1 MILALRRVL
10 LSAAVAVLVAG
21 ALIGAGRATAPA
33 AGSGP
38 DLAGGADPA
47 GSVAAASTTQPEVTT
62 DATDDTL
69 AADLDA
75 VLAADQGTPSGGPAA
90 AGRLPIRGALRHL
103 AAWRK
108 LVHATVVV
116 DLPKRGLTTLQL
128 DHGTIAVVSA
138 TSLTIRESGGGS
150 VTVTLGDQTR
160 VRRDGARAAVTDLR
174 TGDEVFAISTV
185 EAGGTTASLVV
196 VPKPR

>member
-1 MILALRRVL
+1 MILVLRRVL
-10 LSAAVAVLVAG
+10 VSAAIAILVAG
-21 ALIGAGRATAPA
+21 ALIGAVQVTARA

-38 DLAGGADPA
+38 GLAGPADAAAPVAPASTRQPGVTADPI
-47 GSVAAASTTQPEVTT
+47 
-62 DATDDTL
+62 DDSL

-75 VLAADQGTPSGGPAA
+75 VLAADQATPSGAPAA
-90 AGRLPIRGALRHL
+90 AGRPAIRGELRRL

-108 LVHATVVV
+108 LVHANVVV
-116 DLPKRGLTTLQL
+116 DLPKRGLTTVQL
-128 DHGTIAVVSA
+128 DHGTIAAVSA

-150 VTVTLGDQTR
+150 MTVTLGDQTR

-174 TGDEVFAISTV
+174 TGDEVFALSTV

-196 VPKPR
+196 VPKAR